1 VSKLGAVVEAVE
13 KHGRFVLE
21 QVKRARS
28 DERFARAVIERWN
41 KIKAETPIAKAPT
54 GLPLPRLALPEID
67 EPGEIARYLF
77 SEGLPGEFPYLNGA
91 YREMYLEPL
100 REIETGSYGNKKSS
114 NGDSNG
120 AIAARVSRAK
130 TPEPPARPPLQ
141 EEPTRLF
148 SGLML
153 AEDTNKRF
161 HFLSAHQR
169 SKRLSTA
176 FDGPTLYGIDSDAD
190 GVFGKIGEGG
200 VAVDTVEDMVR
211 LYDGF
216 ELGAP
221 NFSASMTISGPAPI
235 IMAMYIAAAK
245 RRFGPK
251 VVPNL
256 RGTIQADIFKEVQ
269 AQNETIFPTEAS
281 LRFLCDMIEW
291 TTANMPRWYPV
302 SISGYHIG
310 EAGSTPVQQAA
321 YTLSNGFAYAEM
333 LTARGVPVD
342 QFAPRLSFF
351 LDCGL
356 DVEYIALARVSRKIW
371 AIGMR
376 DVFGANARGQMFK
389 LHTQTSGRSLIAAE
403 FKNNLTRTAAEL
415 MLAYMNG
422 TNSCHSNS
430 ADEPFTTPS
439 EEWIRLAA
447 HGQAILLEESGIFK
461 HTMNMLSGSP
471 GMKAVERAVEKAI
484 LDEFREIE
492 SLGGVLAA
500 VENRYQ
506 RSQIQNAAHRYEQ
519 QIYDGT
525 RPIVGLNRYRNGAD
539 EMPEIELARTPRARQ
554 KLQVERLKKFKK
566 KNAEKSKSALDKLAT
581 AVERGENCFRLCWK
595 RWKFVHLAKSLA
607 ACKRLWGG
615 SGRWCKRSA
624 ESQCFVNR
632 FGRARLYRAGASP
645 NEGSAKQVVRR

>member
-1 VSKLGAVVEAVE
+1 MSKLGQVVEAVE
-13 KHGRFVLE
+13 KYNRFVLD
-21 QVKRARS
+21 QVKRART
-28 DERFARAVIERWN
+28 DGKFGRELINRWN
-41 KIKAETPIAKAPT
+41 ETKAKTPVTHTPT

-77 SEGLPGEFPYLNGA
+77 GEGLPGEFPFLNGA
-91 YREMYLEPL
+91 YREMYLERV
-100 REIETGSYGNKKSS
+100 REIEWSSYGKNADK
-114 NGDSNG
+114 ND
-120 AIAARVSRAK
+120 AAAGVS
-130 TPEPPARPPLQ
+130 PANRSKVRPTRPPLQ

-153 AEDTNKRF
+153 AEDTNERF
-161 HFLSAHQR
+161 HYLTQHQR
-169 SKRLSTA
+169 TQRLSTA

-190 GVFGKIGEGG
+190 GVSGKIGEGG
-200 VAVDTVEDMVR
+200 VAIDTVEDMVR

-216 ELGAP
+216 DLGSP
-221 NFSASMTISGPAPI
+221 KFSASMTISGPAPI

-251 VVPNL
+251 VVPKL

-269 AQNETIFPTEAS
+269 AQNETIFPIEAS
-281 LRFLCDMIEW
+281 LRFLTDMVEF
-291 TTANMPRWYPV
+291 TTREMPRWYPI

-333 LTARGVPVD
+333 FAARGIPID

-356 DVEYIALARVSRKIW
+356 DAEYIALARVSRRIW

-376 DVFGANARGQMFK
+376 DAYGAGLHGQLFK
-389 LHTQTSGRSLIAAE
+389 LHIQTSGRSLIAAE

-415 MLAYMNG
+415 MLAYMNA

-471 GMKAVERAVEKAI
+471 GMKAVERAVEAAI

-492 SLGGVLAA
+492 RLGGVLAA
-500 VENRYQ
+500 VEDRFQ

-525 RPIVGLNRYRNGAD
+525 RPIIGLNRYRNGTD
-539 EMPEIELARTPRARQ
+539 DIPEVKLARTPRAKQ
-554 KLQVERLKKFKK
+554 QLQVDRLRKFKK
-566 KNAEKSKSALDKLAT
+566 KNAEKAKRALDKLVDV
-581 AVERGENCFRLCWK
+581 VERGENCFPALLDAVEVSSLGQITGRLQEA
-595 RWKFVHLAKSLA
+595 V
-607 ACKRLWGG
+607 
-615 SGRWCKRSA
+615 GRFRPM
-624 ESQCFVNR
+624 V
-632 FGRARLYRAGASP
+632 
-645 NEGSAKQVVRR
+645 

>member
-1 VSKLGAVVEAVE
+1 MSKLGNVVEAVE
-13 KHGRFVLE
+13 KYNQHVLDE
-21 QVKRARS
+21 VKRART
-28 DERFARAVIERWN
+28 DEEFGQEMLDRWN
-41 KIKAETPIAKAPT
+41 DIKGRIKMGAAPT
-54 GLPLPRLALPEID
+54 GLKLPRLALPEID
-67 EPGEIARYLF
+67 EPGEIARYLLG
-77 SEGLPGEFPYLNGA
+77 EGLPGEFPYTAGA

-100 REIETGSYGNKKSS
+100 RELEAGSYGRDGKNGKNGHAKNGS
-114 NGDSNG
+114 NGKN
-120 AIAARVSRAK
+120 AAKVA
-130 TPEPPARPPLQ
+130 TPATKPVEV

-148 SGLML
+148 SGLGL

-161 HFLSAHQR
+161 HFLTGHQR
-169 SKRLSTA
+169 SARLSTA
-176 FDGPTLYGIDSDAD
+176 FDGPTLYGIDSDAE

-200 VAVDTVEDMVR
+200 LAIDTYEDMIR

-216 ELGAP
+216 DMGSPA
-221 NFSASMTISGPAPI
+221 FSASMTISGPAPI

-245 RRFGPK
+245 KRFGAK

-291 TTANMPRWYPV
+291 TSAEMPRWYPV

-321 YTLSNGFAYAEM
+321 YTVSNGFAYAEM
-333 LTARGVPVD
+333 LAARGIPVD

-356 DVEYIALARVSRKIW
+356 DVEYIALSRVSRRIW

-376 DVFGANARGQMFK
+376 DVFGAGPKGQMFK
-389 LHTQTSGRSLIAAE
+389 LHTQTSGRSLVAAE

-447 HGQAILLEESGIFK
+447 HGQAILLDESGIFK

-471 GMKAVERAVEKAI
+471 GMKAVERAVEEGM
-484 LDEFREIE
+484 LEEFRQIE
-492 SLGGVLAA
+492 SFGGVLPAI
-500 VENRYQ
+500 EHRYQ
-506 RSQIQNAAHRYEQ
+506 RSQIQNAAHRYEE
-519 QIYDGT
+519 QIYNGT
-525 RPIVGLNRYRNGAD
+525 RPIIALTKYNDMKD
-539 EMPEIELARTPRARQ
+539 EMPEVKMVRTPTAKKQ
-554 KLQVERLKKFKK
+554 LQVDRLAKFKK
-566 KNAEKSKSALDKLAT
+566 RNAAKAERALDQLT
-581 AVERGENCFRLCWK
+581 EVVESGKNCFPTLIETVEVCSLGQITGRLQ
-595 RWKFVHLAKSLA
+595 
-607 ACKRLWGG
+607 
-615 SGRWCKRSA
+615 
-624 ESQCFVNR
+624 E
-632 FGRARLYRAGASP
+632 
-645 NEGSAKQVVRR
+645 VVGHFRPMV

>member
-1 VSKLGAVVEAVE
+1 MSKLGRVVEAVE
-13 KHGRFVLE
+13 KYNGFVE
-21 QVKRARS
+21 DEVKRARS
-28 DERFARAVIERWN
+28 DKKFGQQMVDRWN
-41 KIKAETPIAKAPT
+41 EIKAKIPVGTAPT
-54 GLPLPRLALPEID
+54 GLKLPRLALPEID
-67 EPGEIARYLF
+67 EAGDITRYLLGD
-77 SEGLPGEFPYLNGA
+77 GLPGEFPFLNGA

-100 REIETGSYGNKKSS
+100 QQPPIETGAYEK
-114 NGDSNG
+114 NGHGGKAKLNGSKNG
-120 AIAARVSRAK
+120 AKPQVA
-130 TPEPPARPPLQ
+130 

-153 AEDTNKRF
+153 AEDTNERF
-161 HFLSAHQR
+161 HFLGAHQR

-176 FDGPTLYGIDSDAD
+176 FDGPTLYGIDSDAP
-190 GVFGKIGEGG
+190 GILGKIGEGG

-216 ELGAP
+216 DLGSP
-221 NFSASMTISGPAPI
+221 DFSASMTISGPAPI

-245 RRFGPK
+245 RRFGDGIVPK
-251 VVPNL
+251 L

-269 AQNETIFPTEAS
+269 AQNETIFPVEAS
-281 LRFLCDMIEW
+281 LRFLTDMMEF
-291 TTANMPRWYPV
+291 TTREMPRWYPV

-333 LTARGVPVD
+333 FAARGIPVD
-342 QFAPRLSFF
+342 QFGPRLSFF

-356 DVEYIALARVSRKIW
+356 DAEYIALARVSRRIW

-376 DVFGANARGQMFK
+376 DVFGAGPRGQLFK

-403 FKNNLTRTAAEL
+403 FKNNLTRTATEL
-415 MLAYMNG
+415 ILSYMNA

-471 GMKAVERAVEKAI
+471 GMKAVERAVEAAI
-484 LDEFREIE
+484 LEEFREIE
-492 SLGGVLAA
+492 RLGGVLSA
-500 VENRYQ
+500 VEERYQ
-506 RSQIQNAAHRYEQ
+506 RSQIQNAAHKYEQ

-525 RPIVGLNRYRNGAD
+525 RPIIGLNKYRDGDDDA
-539 EMPEIELARTPRARQ
+539 PEVKLARTPRAKQ
-554 KLQVERLKKFKK
+554 QLQVDRLRKFKK
-566 KNAEKSKSALDKLAT
+566 KNAEKAKRALDELA
-581 AVERGENCFRLCWK
+581 AVAERGKNVFPALLEAAEVCSLGQITGRLQEVVGRFRPM
-595 RWKFVHLAKSLA
+595 V
-607 ACKRLWGG
+607 
-615 SGRWCKRSA
+615 
-624 ESQCFVNR
+624 
-632 FGRARLYRAGASP
+632 
-645 NEGSAKQVVRR
+645 

>member
-1 VSKLGAVVEAVE
+1 MSKLGQVVEAVE
-13 KHGRFVLE
+13 KYNGFVLN

-28 DERFARAVIERWN
+28 DEKFGRELSDRWTE
-41 KIKAETPIAKAPT
+41 IKSKTPVTHTPT

-77 SEGLPGEFPYLNGA
+77 GEGLPGEFPFLNGA
-91 YREMYLEPL
+91 YREMYLEPV
-100 REIETGSYGNKKSS
+100 REIETGSYGKKTSGDGAKEKAS
-114 NGDSNG
+114 GNG
-120 AIAARVSRAK
+120 VQ
-130 TPEPPARPPLQ
+130 PL

-153 AEDTNKRF
+153 AEDTNERF
-161 HFLSAHQR
+161 HYLTQHQR
-169 SKRLSTA
+169 THRLSTA

-200 VAVDTVEDMVR
+200 VAIDTVEDMVR

-216 ELGAP
+216 DLGSP

-251 VVPNL
+251 VVPKL

-269 AQNETIFPTEAS
+269 AQNETIFPIEAS
-281 LRFLCDMIEW
+281 LRFLTDMVEF
-291 TTANMPRWYPV
+291 TTREMPRWYPI

-333 LTARGVPVD
+333 FSGRGIPVD
-342 QFAPRLSFF
+342 QFGPRLSFF

-356 DVEYIALARVSRKIW
+356 DAEYIALARVSRRIW

-376 DVFGANARGQMFK
+376 DAFGAGPRGQLFK

-415 MLAYMNG
+415 MLAYMNA

-471 GMKAVERAVEKAI
+471 GMKAVERAVEVAI

-492 SLGGVLAA
+492 RLGGVLAA
-500 VENRYQ
+500 VEDRYQ
-506 RSQIQNAAHRYEQ
+506 RSQIQSAAHRYEQ
-519 QIYDGT
+519 QIYEGT
-525 RPIVGLNRYRNGAD
+525 RPIIGLNRYRNGSD
-539 EMPEIELARTPRARQ
+539 DIPEVKLARTPRKKQ
-554 KLQVERLKKFKK
+554 QLQVDRLAKFKK
-566 KNAEKSKSALDKLAT
+566 KNAGKAKRALDKLADV
-581 AVERGENCFRLCWK
+581 VERGENCFQTLLEAVEVCSLGQITGRLQE
-595 RWKFVHLAKSLA
+595 VV
-607 ACKRLWGG
+607 
-615 SGRWCKRSA
+615 GRFRPM
-624 ESQCFVNR
+624 V
-632 FGRARLYRAGASP
+632 
-645 NEGSAKQVVRR
+645 

>member
-1 VSKLGAVVEAVE
+1 MSKLGQVVESVE
-13 KHGRFVLE
+13 NYNKFVVD
-21 QVKRARS
+21 QVKRART
-28 DERFARAVIERWN
+28 DQEFGRDLLGRWN
-41 KIKAETPIAKAPT
+41 DIKAKIPVTRTPT
-54 GLPLPRLALPEID
+54 GIPLPRLALPEID
-67 EPGEIARYLF
+67 EPGEIARYIF
-77 SEGLPGEFPYLNGA
+77 GEGLPGEFPYLNAA
-91 YREMYLEPL
+91 YPEMYLEPI
-100 REIETGSYGNKKSS
+100 REIESFEKNNGSARPQPARRGE
-114 NGDSNG
+114 G
-120 AIAARVSRAK
+120 APDKK
-130 TPEPPARPPLQ
+130 TPQP

-153 AEDTNKRF
+153 AEDTNQRF
-161 HFLSAHQR
+161 HYLTRHQR
-169 SKRLSTA
+169 THRLSTA
-176 FDGPTLYGIDSDAD
+176 FDGPTLYGLDSDAD

-200 VAVDTVEDMVR
+200 VAIDTVEDMVR

-216 ELGAP
+216 DLGSP
-221 NFSASMTISGPAPI
+221 NFSASMTISGPAPM

-251 VVPNL
+251 VVPKL
-256 RGTIQADIFKEVQ
+256 RGTVQADIFKEVQ
-269 AQNETIFPTEAS
+269 AQNETIFPIEPS
-281 LRFLCDMIEW
+281 LRFLTDMVEF
-291 TTANMPRWYPV
+291 TTREMPRWYPI

-333 LTARGVPVD
+333 FAARGIPVD
-342 QFAPRLSFF
+342 QFGPRLSFF

-356 DVEYIALARVSRKIW
+356 DAEYIALARVSRRIW

-376 DVFGANARGQMFK
+376 DVFGAGERAQLFK

-415 MLAYMNG
+415 MLSYMNA

-471 GMKAVERAVEKAI
+471 GMKAVERAVEAAI

-492 SLGGVLAA
+492 RLGGVLAA
-500 VENRYQ
+500 VEERYQ
-506 RSQIQNAAHRYEQ
+506 RSQIQSAAHQYEQ

-525 RPIVGLNRYRNGAD
+525 RPIIGLNKYRDGDD
-539 EMPEIELARTPRARQ
+539 EIPDVKLSRTPRKKQ
-554 KLQVERLKKFKK
+554 QLQVDRLRKFKK
-566 KNAEKSKSALDKLAT
+566 KNAEKAKRALDKLAEVAST
-581 AVERGENCFRLCWK
+581 GENVFPALLEAAEVCSLGQITGRLQEVVGRFRPM
-595 RWKFVHLAKSLA
+595 V
-607 ACKRLWGG
+607 
-615 SGRWCKRSA
+615 
-624 ESQCFVNR
+624 
-632 FGRARLYRAGASP
+632 
-645 NEGSAKQVVRR
+645 

>member
-1 VSKLGAVVEAVE
+1 MSKLGAVVEAVE
-13 KHGRFVLE
+13 KHEKFVLE
-21 QVKRARS
+21 QVQRART
-28 DERFARAVIERWN
+28 DQKFGREMTERWN
-41 KIKAETPIAKAPT
+41 KLKAEIPVGRAPT

-67 EPGEIARYLF
+67 EAGAIARYLF
-77 SEGLPGEFPYLNGA
+77 GDGLPGEFPYLNGA

-100 REIETGSYGNKKSS
+100 EEIEIGSYRKSP
-114 NGDSNG
+114 NGSKGQSAKSNG
-120 AIAARVSRAK
+120 A
-130 TPEPPARPPLQ
+130 RPKIIPQ

-190 GVFGKIGEGG
+190 GVMGKVGEGG

-216 ELGAP
+216 EVGAP

-291 TTANMPRWYPV
+291 TSEQMPRWYPV

-333 LTARGVPVD
+333 LVGRGVPVD

-356 DVEYIALARVSRKIW
+356 DVEYIALSRVSRKIW

-376 DVFGANARGQMFK
+376 DVFGASARGQMFK

-492 SLGGVLAA
+492 SLGGVMGA

-525 RPIVGLNRYRNGAD
+525 RPIIGLTRYRDPN
-539 EMPEIELARTPRARQ
+539 EEPPEIELARTPRKKQ
-554 KLQVERLKKFKK
+554 QLQVNRLKKFKQ
-566 KNAEKSKSALDKLAT
+566 KNAGKAEKALDKLAAVVESGANT
-581 AVERGENCFRLCWK
+581 FPALLEAVEVC
-595 RWKFVHLAKSLA
+595 SL
-607 ACKRLWGG
+607 G
-615 SGRWCKRSA
+615 
-624 ESQCFVNR
+624 QIT
-632 FGRARLYRAGASP
+632 ARLQELVGRFRP
-645 NEGSAKQVVRR
+645 MV

>member
-1 VSKLGAVVEAVE
+1 MSKLGQVIEAVE
-13 KHGRFVLE
+13 KHGQFVLE
-21 QVKRARS
+21 QVKRARA
-28 DERFARAVIERWN
+28 DEKFGREMSGRWK
-41 KIKAETPIAKAPT
+41 KIKAEIPITRAPT
-54 GLPLPRLALPEID
+54 GLPLPRLALPEVD
-67 EPGEIARYLF
+67 EPGEIARFLF
-77 SEGLPGEFPYLNGA
+77 GEGLPGEFPFLNGA

-100 REIETGSYGNKKSS
+100 ERVTIEDGSYGNKKSPEGA
-114 NGDSNG
+114 NGQTKKND
-120 AIAARVSRAK
+120 V
-130 TPEPPARPPLQ
+130 RPP

-176 FDGPTLYGIDSDAD
+176 FDGPTLYGIDSDAE

-216 ELGAP
+216 DVGSP
-221 NFSASMTISGPAPI
+221 DFSASMTISGPAPI

-245 RRFGPK
+245 RRFGPG
-251 VVPNL
+251 VVPKL

-291 TTANMPRWYPV
+291 TTQEMPRWYPV

-321 YTLSNGFAYAEM
+321 YTLSNGFAYAE
-333 LTARGVPVD
+333 LLAGREVAVD

-376 DVFGANARGQMFK
+376 DVFGAGPRGQMFK

-484 LDEFREIE
+484 LDEFRQIE
-492 SLGGVLAA
+492 QLGGVLAA

-506 RSQIQNAAHRYEQ
+506 RSQIQNAAHRYEL

-525 RPIVGLNRYRNGAD
+525 RPIVGLNRYRNGSD
-539 EMPEIELARTPRARQ
+539 EMPEVELARTPRSKQ
-554 KLQVERLKKFKK
+554 QLQVDRLTKFKK
-566 KNAEKSKSALDKLAT
+566 KNAHKADHALEQLAE
-581 AVERGENCFRLCWK
+581 VVDRGENCFPALLEAVEVC
-595 RWKFVHLAKSLA
+595 SL
-607 ACKRLWGG
+607 G
-615 SGRWCKRSA
+615 
-624 ESQCFVNR
+624 QIT
-632 FGRARLYRAGASP
+632 ARL
-645 NEGSAKQVVRR
+645 QDVVGRFRPMV

>member
-1 VSKLGAVVEAVE
+1 MSKLGQVVESVE
-13 KHGRFVLE
+13 KYNQFVLD
-21 QVKRARS
+21 QVKRARK
-28 DERFARAVIERWN
+28 DEEFGHELLGRWN
-41 KIKAETPIAKAPT
+41 NIKAKIPLTRAPT

-77 SEGLPGEFPYLNGA
+77 GEGLPGEFPFLNGA
-91 YREMYLEPL
+91 YHEMYLEPI
-100 REIETGSYGNKKSS
+100 REVESFERNGESKKSS
-114 NGDSNG
+114 
-120 AIAARVSRAK
+120 AKKIPRA
-130 TPEPPARPPLQ
+130 

-153 AEDTNKRF
+153 AEDTNERF
-161 HFLSAHQR
+161 HYLTRHQR
-169 SKRLSTA
+169 THRLSTA

-200 VAVDTVEDMVR
+200 VAIDTVEDMVR

-216 ELGAP
+216 DLGSA

-245 RRFGPK
+245 RRLGPS
-251 VVPNL
+251 VVSKL

-269 AQNETIFPTEAS
+269 AQNETIFPIEPS
-281 LRFLCDMIEW
+281 LRFLTDMVEF
-291 TTANMPRWYPV
+291 TTREMPRWYPI

-333 LTARGVPVD
+333 FAARGIPVD
-342 QFAPRLSFF
+342 QFGPRLSFF

-356 DVEYIALARVSRKIW
+356 DVEYIALARVSRRIW

-376 DVFGANARGQMFK
+376 DVFGASAKAQLYK

-415 MLAYMNG
+415 MLAYVNA

-447 HGQAILLEESGIFK
+447 HSQAILLEESGIFK

-471 GMKAVERAVEKAI
+471 GMKAVERAVEAAI
-484 LDEFREIE
+484 LEEFREIE
-492 SLGGVLAA
+492 RLGGVLAA
-500 VENRYQ
+500 VEERYQ

-525 RPIVGLNRYRNGAD
+525 RPIIALNKYRNGSD
-539 EMPEIELARTPRARQ
+539 DIPEVKLVRTPRKKQ
-554 KLQVERLKKFKK
+554 QLQVDRLGKFKK
-566 KNAEKSKSALDKLAT
+566 KHAEKSKRALDKLAAVVESGKNCFPALLE
-581 AVERGENCFRLCWK
+581 AVEVCSLGQITGRLQEVVGRFRPM
-595 RWKFVHLAKSLA
+595 V
-607 ACKRLWGG
+607 
-615 SGRWCKRSA
+615 
-624 ESQCFVNR
+624 
-632 FGRARLYRAGASP
+632 
-645 NEGSAKQVVRR
+645 

>member
-1 VSKLGAVVEAVE
+1 MSKLGQVVESVE
-13 KHGRFVLE
+13 KYNQFVLD
-21 QVKRARS
+21 QVKRART
-28 DERFARAVIERWN
+28 DQKFGRELLGRWN
-41 KIKAETPIAKAPT
+41 DTKAKIPVTRTPT
-54 GLPLPRLALPEID
+54 GVALPRLALPEID

-77 SEGLPGEFPYLNGA
+77 GEGLPGEFPFLNGA
-91 YREMYLEPL
+91 YREMYLEPI
-100 REIETGSYGNKKSS
+100 REVESFEKNGETKKS
-114 NGDSNG
+114 
-120 AIAARVSRAK
+120 K
-130 TPEPPARPPLQ
+130 TDKKIPQ
-141 EEPTRLF
+141 TEEPTRLF

-153 AEDTNKRF
+153 AEDTNERF
-161 HFLSAHQR
+161 HFLTAQQR
-169 SKRLSTA
+169 THRLSTA

-200 VAVDTVEDMVR
+200 VAIDTVEDMVR
-211 LYDGF
+211 LFDGF
-216 ELGAP
+216 DLGSP
-221 NFSASMTISGPAPI
+221 DFSASMTISGPAPI

-245 RRFGPK
+245 RRFGSS
-251 VVPNL
+251 VVPKL

-269 AQNETIFPTEAS
+269 AQNETIFPIEPS
-281 LRFLCDMIEW
+281 LRFLTDMVEF
-291 TTANMPRWYPV
+291 TTREMPRWYPI
-302 SISGYHIG
+302 SISGYHMG

-333 LTARGVPVD
+333 FAARGIPVD
-342 QFAPRLSFF
+342 QFGPRLSFF

-356 DVEYIALARVSRKIW
+356 DVEYIALARVSRRIW

-376 DVFGANARGQMFK
+376 DAFGANPRAQLLK

-415 MLAYMNG
+415 MLAYINATNPSHPNG
-422 TNSCHSNS
+422 

-506 RSQIQNAAHRYEQ
+506 RSQIQSAAHHYEQ

-525 RPIVGLNRYRNGAD
+525 RPIFALNKYRNGEEDA
-539 EMPEIELARTPRARQ
+539 PEVKLVRTPRSKQ
-554 KLQVERLKKFKK
+554 QLQVDRLTKFKK
-566 KNAEKSKSALDKLAT
+566 KNAEKAKRALAKLT
-581 AVERGENCFRLCWK
+581 DVVERGENCFPALLEVVEVCSLGQITGRLQE
-595 RWKFVHLAKSLA
+595 VV
-607 ACKRLWGG
+607 
-615 SGRWCKRSA
+615 GRFRPM
-624 ESQCFVNR
+624 V
-632 FGRARLYRAGASP
+632 
-645 NEGSAKQVVRR
+645 

>member
-1 VSKLGAVVEAVE
+1 MSKLGQVVEAVE

-28 DERFARAVIERWN
+28 DEKFARELSERWQMT
-41 KIKAETPIAKAPT
+41 KAGIPISRAPT

-77 SEGLPGEFPYLNGA
+77 GEGLPGEFPFLNGA

-100 REIETGSYGNKKSS
+100 ERVGIEDGSYGNKKSP
-114 NGDSNG
+114 NGSQGQKNG
-120 AIAARVSRAK
+120 
-130 TPEPPARPPLQ
+130 ARPP

-216 ELGAP
+216 ELGSP
-221 NFSASMTISGPAPI
+221 EFSASMTISGPAPI

-245 RRFGPK
+245 RRFGPS
-251 VVPNL
+251 VVPKL

-269 AQNETIFPTEAS
+269 AQNETIFPIEAS

-291 TTANMPRWYPV
+291 TTREMPRWYPV

-310 EAGSTPVQQAA
+310 EAGATPVQQAA

-333 LTARGVPVD
+333 LAARGIPVD

-356 DVEYIALARVSRKIW
+356 DVEYIALSRVSRKIW

-376 DVFGANARGQMFK
+376 DVFGASSRGQMFK

-484 LDEFREIE
+484 LDEFRQIE
-492 SLGGVLAA
+492 ELGGVLAA

-506 RSQIQNAAHRYEQ
+506 RSQIQNAAHRYER

-525 RPIVGLNRYRNGAD
+525 RPVVGLNRYRDGAD
-539 EMPEIELARTPRARQ
+539 EVPDIELARTPRAKQ
-554 KLQVERLKKFKK
+554 QLQINRLAKFKK
-566 KNAEKSKSALDKLAT
+566 KNAEKAKRALQKLGDV
-581 AVERGENCFRLCWK
+581 VERGENCFPALLEAAEVCSLGQITGRLQEL
-595 RWKFVHLAKSLA
+595 V
-607 ACKRLWGG
+607 
-615 SGRWCKRSA
+615 GRFRPM
-624 ESQCFVNR
+624 V
-632 FGRARLYRAGASP
+632 
-645 NEGSAKQVVRR
+645 

>member
-1 VSKLGAVVEAVE
+1 MSKLGAVIDAVE
-13 KHGRFVLE
+13 KHGQFVLE
-21 QVKRARS
+21 QVARARS
-28 DERFARAVIERWN
+28 DEKFARELTRRWT
-41 KIKAETPIAKAPT
+41 KTKAEISVRATPT

-67 EPGEIARYLF
+67 EAGEIARYLF
-77 SEGLPGEFPYLNGA
+77 GDGLPGEFPFLNGA
-91 YREMYLEPL
+91 YREMYLEPMQ
-100 REIETGSYGNKKSS
+100 EIEQGSYGKKKTTPSA
-114 NGDSNG
+114 NGQKNG
-120 AIAARVSRAK
+120 
-130 TPEPPARPPLQ
+130 ARPP

-216 ELGAP
+216 ELGSP
-221 NFSASMTISGPAPI
+221 DFSASMTISGPAPI

-245 RRFGPK
+245 RRFGDNVLPK
-251 VVPNL
+251 L

-321 YTLSNGFAYAEM
+321 YTLSNGFAYVEM
-333 LTARGVPVD
+333 LAARGVPVD
-342 QFAPRLSFF
+342 QFGPRLSFF

-376 DVFGANARGQMFK
+376 DVFGGGPRAQMFK

-492 SLGGVLAA
+492 SLGGVMGA

-525 RPIVGLNRYRNGAD
+525 RPIVGLNRYRNGSD
-539 EMPEIELARTPRARQ
+539 EMPEMELARTPRSKQ
-554 KLQVERLKKFKK
+554 QLQVNRLKKFKA
-566 KNAEKSKSALDKLAT
+566 KNARKAEEALNKLAET
-581 AVERGENCFRLCWK
+581 VEANENCFPALLEAVEVCSLGQISQRLQE
-595 RWKFVHLAKSLA
+595 VV
-607 ACKRLWGG
+607 
-615 SGRWCKRSA
+615 GRFRPM
-624 ESQCFVNR
+624 V
-632 FGRARLYRAGASP
+632 
-645 NEGSAKQVVRR
+645 

>member
-1 VSKLGAVVEAVE
+1 MTADQNGDGAHRAPLQKEENAMSKLGQVVESVE
-13 KHGRFVLE
+13 NYNKFVLD
-21 QVKRARS
+21 QVKRARI
-28 DERFARAVIERWN
+28 DQKFGRDLLGRWN
-41 KIKAETPIAKAPT
+41 DTKAKIPVTRTPT

-67 EPGEIARYLF
+67 EPGEIARF
-77 SEGLPGEFPYLNGA
+77 IFGEGLPGEFPYLNAA
-91 YREMYLEPL
+91 YREMYLEPV
-100 REIETGSYGNKKSS
+100 REIESFEKNGNKAGKK
-114 NGDSNG
+114 
-120 AIAARVSRAK
+120 I
-130 TPEPPARPPLQ
+130 TQP

-153 AEDTNKRF
+153 AEDTNERF
-161 HFLSAHQR
+161 HYLTRHQR
-169 SKRLSTA
+169 THRLSTA
-176 FDGPTLYGIDSDAD
+176 FDGPTLYGLDSDAD
-190 GVFGKIGEGG
+190 GVFGKSGEGG
-200 VAVDTVEDMVR
+200 VAIDTVEDMVR

-216 ELGAP
+216 DLGSP
-221 NFSASMTISGPAPI
+221 DFSASVTISGPAPMF
-235 IMAMYIAAAK
+235 MAMYIAAAK

-251 VVPNL
+251 VVPKL
-256 RGTIQADIFKEVQ
+256 RGTVQADIFKEVQ

-333 LTARGVPVD
+333 QTARGVPVD

-415 MLAYMNG
+415 ILAYMNA

-471 GMKAVERAVEKAI
+471 GMKAVERAVEAAI

-492 SLGGVLAA
+492 RLGGVLAA
-500 VENRYQ
+500 VEDRYQ
-506 RSQIQNAAHRYEQ
+506 RSQIQNASHRYEQ

-525 RPIVGLNRYRNGAD
+525 RPIIGLNRYRNGTD
-539 EMPEIELARTPRARQ
+539 DIPEVKLSRTPRKKQ
-554 KLQVERLKKFKK
+554 QLQVDRLAKFKK
-566 KNAEKSKSALDKLAT
+566 KNAEKSKRGLDKLAPVVGSGKNSFPALLE
-581 AVERGENCFRLCWK
+581 AVEVCSLGQITGCLQEVVGRFRPM
-595 RWKFVHLAKSLA
+595 V
-607 ACKRLWGG
+607 
-615 SGRWCKRSA
+615 
-624 ESQCFVNR
+624 
-632 FGRARLYRAGASP
+632 
-645 NEGSAKQVVRR
+645 

>member
-1 VSKLGAVVEAVE
+1 MSKLGQVVESVE
-13 KHGRFVLE
+13 NHNKFVLD
-21 QVKRARS
+21 QVKRART
-28 DERFARAVIERWN
+28 DAKFGRDLLGRWN
-41 KIKAETPIAKAPT
+41 DVKAKIPVTRTPT

-67 EPGEIARYLF
+67 EPGEIARYIF
-77 SEGLPGEFPYLNGA
+77 GEGLPGEFPYLNAA
-91 YREMYLEPL
+91 YREMYLEPI
-100 REIETGSYGNKKSS
+100 REIESFEKD
-114 NGDSNG
+114 NG
-120 AIAARVSRAK
+120 K
-130 TPEPPARPPLQ
+130 ARPQLARRGEGAQDRKIPQ
-141 EEPTRLF
+141 AEEPTRLF

-153 AEDTNKRF
+153 AEDTNERF
-161 HFLSAHQR
+161 HYLTRHQR
-169 SKRLSTA
+169 THRLSTA
-176 FDGPTLYGIDSDAD
+176 FDGPTLYGLDSDAD

-200 VAVDTVEDMVR
+200 VAIDTVEDMVR

-216 ELGAP
+216 DLGSP
-221 NFSASMTISGPAPI
+221 NFSASMTISGPAPM

-251 VVPNL
+251 VVPKL
-256 RGTIQADIFKEVQ
+256 RGTVQADIFKEVQ
-269 AQNETIFPTEAS
+269 AQNETIFPIEPS
-281 LRFLCDMIEW
+281 LRFLTDMVEF
-291 TTANMPRWYPV
+291 TTQEMPRWYPI

-333 LTARGVPVD
+333 FAARGIPVD
-342 QFAPRLSFF
+342 QFGPRLSFF

-356 DVEYIALARVSRKIW
+356 DAEYIALSRVSRRIW

-376 DVFGANARGQMFK
+376 DVFGAGPRAQLLK

-415 MLAYMNG
+415 MLAYMNA

-439 EEWIRLAA
+439 QEWIRLAA

-471 GMKAVERAVEKAI
+471 GMKAVERAVEAAI

-492 SLGGVLAA
+492 RLGGVLAA
-500 VENRYQ
+500 VEERYQ

-525 RPIVGLNRYRNGAD
+525 RPIIGLNRYREGED
-539 EMPEIELARTPRARQ
+539 ESPEVKLARTPRAKQ
-554 KLQVERLKKFKK
+554 QLQVDRLRKFKK
-566 KNAEKSKSALDKLAT
+566 KNADKAERALDKLAT
-581 AVERGENCFRLCWK
+581 VAERGENVFPALLEAAEVCSLGQITGRLQEVVGRFRPM
-595 RWKFVHLAKSLA
+595 V
-607 ACKRLWGG
+607 
-615 SGRWCKRSA
+615 
-624 ESQCFVNR
+624 
-632 FGRARLYRAGASP
+632 
-645 NEGSAKQVVRR
+645 

>member
-1 VSKLGAVVEAVE
+1 MSKLGAVVEAVE
-13 KHGRFVLE
+13 QHGRFVLE

-28 DERFARAVIERWN
+28 DNKFAQAVTERWN
-41 KIKAETPIAKAPT
+41 KIKTETPTAKAPT
-54 GLPLPRLALPEID
+54 GLSLPRLALPEID
-67 EPGEIARYLF
+67 EPGEMARYLF
-77 SEGLPGEFPYLNGA
+77 GEGLPGEFPYLNGA

-100 REIETGSYGNKKSS
+100 REIETGSYGQKQSCNGSSGKK
-114 NGDSNG
+114 NG
-120 AIAARVSRAK
+120 AK
-130 TPEPPARPPLQ
+130 PP

-291 TTANMPRWYPV
+291 TTANMPLWYPV

-310 EAGSTPVQQAA
+310 EAGATPVQQAA
-321 YTLSNGFAYAEM
+321 YTLSNGFAYVEM
-333 LTARGVPVD
+333 LSGRGVPVD

-492 SLGGVLAA
+492 ALGGVLAA

-539 EMPEIELARTPRARQ
+539 EMPEIELVRTPRAKQ

-566 KNAEKSKSALDKLAT
+566 KNAEKSKRALDKLASVVEHGT
-581 AVERGENCFRLCWK
+581 NCFPALLEAVEVCSLGQITERLQEIVGRFRPM
-595 RWKFVHLAKSLA
+595 V
-607 ACKRLWGG
+607 
-615 SGRWCKRSA
+615 
-624 ESQCFVNR
+624 
-632 FGRARLYRAGASP
+632 
-645 NEGSAKQVVRR
+645 

>member
-1 VSKLGAVVEAVE
+1 MSKLGQVVEAVE
-13 KHGRFVLE
+13 KYNGFVLN

-28 DERFARAVIERWN
+28 DEKFGRELSDRWTE
-41 KIKAETPIAKAPT
+41 IKSKTPVTHTPT

-77 SEGLPGEFPYLNGA
+77 GEGLPGEFPFLNGA
-91 YREMYLEPL
+91 YREMYLEPV
-100 REIETGSYGNKKSS
+100 REIETGSYGKKTS
-114 NGDSNG
+114 GDGAKEKASGNG
-120 AIAARVSRAK
+120 AQ
-130 TPEPPARPPLQ
+130 PL

-153 AEDTNKRF
+153 AEDTNERF
-161 HFLSAHQR
+161 HYLTQHQR
-169 SKRLSTA
+169 THRLSTA

-200 VAVDTVEDMVR
+200 VAIDTVEDMVR

-216 ELGAP
+216 DLGSP

-251 VVPNL
+251 VVPKL

-269 AQNETIFPTEAS
+269 AQNETIFPIEAS
-281 LRFLCDMIEW
+281 LRFLTDMVEF
-291 TTANMPRWYPV
+291 TTREMPRWYPI

-333 LTARGVPVD
+333 FSARGIPVD
-342 QFAPRLSFF
+342 QFGPRLSFF

-356 DVEYIALARVSRKIW
+356 DAEYIALARVSRRIW
-371 AIGMR
+371 AVGMR
-376 DVFGANARGQMFK
+376 DAFGAGPRGQLFK

-415 MLAYMNG
+415 MLAYMNA

-471 GMKAVERAVEKAI
+471 GMKAVERAVEVAI

-492 SLGGVLAA
+492 RLGGVLAA
-500 VENRYQ
+500 VEDRYQ
-506 RSQIQNAAHRYEQ
+506 RSQIQSAAHRYEQ
-519 QIYDGT
+519 QIYEGT
-525 RPIVGLNRYRNGAD
+525 RPIIGLNRYRNGSD
-539 EMPEIELARTPRARQ
+539 DIPEVKLARTPRKKQ
-554 KLQVERLKKFKK
+554 QLQVDRLAKFKK
-566 KNAEKSKSALDKLAT
+566 KNAGKAKRALDRLAG
-581 AVERGENCFRLCWK
+581 VVDRGENCFPTLLEAVEVCSLGQITGRLQE
-595 RWKFVHLAKSLA
+595 VV
-607 ACKRLWGG
+607 
-615 SGRWCKRSA
+615 GRFRPM
-624 ESQCFVNR
+624 V
-632 FGRARLYRAGASP
+632 
-645 NEGSAKQVVRR
+645 

>member
-1 VSKLGAVVEAVE
+1 M
-13 KHGRFVLE
+13 
-21 QVKRARS
+21 
-28 DERFARAVIERWN
+28 
-41 KIKAETPIAKAPT
+41 
-54 GLPLPRLALPEID
+54 
-67 EPGEIARYLF
+67 
-77 SEGLPGEFPYLNGA
+77 
-91 YREMYLEPL
+91 YREPL
-100 REIETGSYGNKKSS
+100 QETGSYAK
-114 NGDSNG
+114 NGHGKNG
-120 AIAARVSRAK
+120 HGKNGETGVAK
-130 TPEPPARPPLQ
+130 LQ
-141 EEPTRLF
+141 ETEEPSRLF

-216 ELGAP
+216 EVGAP
-221 NFSASMTISGPAPI
+221 EFSASMTISGPAPI

-245 RRFGPK
+245 RRFGPD
-251 VVPNL
+251 VVPKL

-291 TTANMPRWYPV
+291 TTGEMPRWYPV

-333 LTARGVPVD
+333 LAARGLPVD

-415 MLAYMNG
+415 MLAYMNA

-471 GMKAVERAVEKAI
+471 GMKAVERAVERAV

-492 SLGGVLAA
+492 RLGGVLAA
-500 VENRYQ
+500 VEDRYQ
-506 RSQIQNAAHRYEQ
+506 RSQIQNASHRYEQ
-519 QIYDGT
+519 QINEGV
-525 RPIVGLNRYRNGAD
+525 RPIIGLNRYRDGSD
-539 EMPEIELARTPRARQ
+539 DIPEVKLARTPRRKQ
-554 KLQVERLKKFKK
+554 QLQVERLAKFKK
-566 KNAEKSKSALDKLAT
+566 KNAEKSKRALDKLVT
-581 AVERGENCFRLCWK
+581 VVESGKNCFPALLDAAEVCSLGQITGRLQE
-595 RWKFVHLAKSLA
+595 VV
-607 ACKRLWGG
+607 
-615 SGRWCKRSA
+615 GRFRPM
-624 ESQCFVNR
+624 V
-632 FGRARLYRAGASP
+632 
-645 NEGSAKQVVRR
+645 